1 MEASGNHPLST
12 ESCGPKV
19 NIAIQ
24 DSDEEDNEVLPPG
37 KWKGVTVEDY
47 DQLYRH
53 LHAEYKDFDTRHRLN
68 QLKIHGLEG
77 KLKGLHNCL

>member
-1 MEASGNHPLST
+1 MIIEPRSAGCAMEASGNHPLST

-37 KWKGVTVEDY
+37 K
-47 DQLYRH
+47 
-53 LHAEYKDFDTRHRLN
+53 
-68 QLKIHGLEG
+68 
-77 KLKGLHNCL
+77 